1 MSIYSGIS
9 VTTLTA
15 RLAEAQDAYHALS
28 LGKQTVSLSLGDKR
42 LTFTP
47 ADVRR
52 LSAYISEL
60 QTALSIASGSSSA
73 TSTSAAGGMAAVA
86 TWTR

>member
-1 MSIYSGIS
+1 MSIYDGIS

-47 ADVRR
+47 ADTRK
-52 LSAYISEL
+52 LASYISQL
-60 QTALSIASGSSSA
+60 QQAINVASGNA
-73 TSTSAAGGMAAVA
+73 TASGLTAVA

>member
-1 MSIYSGIS
+1 MSIYTGIS

-15 RLAEAQDAYHALS
+15 RLTEAQDAYHALS

-47 ADVRR
+47 ADTRR
-52 LSAYISEL
+52 LASYIAQL
-60 QTALSIASGSSSA
+60 QREIDIANGNATGSGLYSTA
-73 TSTSAAGGMAAVA
+73 V
-86 TWTR
+86 WTR